1 MRNILLVI
9 KNNLYRLSKE
19 TIIIG
24 MLIIVLPLV
33 VYGGIYFAQIDI
45 IKGKIVVV
53 GANSQEKE
61 SIESAII
68 DNEKI
73 DLLFLDKSPSKTELI
88 KGIYLAEINLTKDEP
103 EVISYG
109 KEEVKKSLEA
119 SIKGEI
125 YLGTSDKA
133 TIQGKIIGFLT
144 MFLLIGSIMVM
155 DFFLTDRENGVYVR
169 VLLGRMSYGEY
180 MTGQILYSILVLTV
194 PAMIMSLLVLKIL
207 SVQLSISTGIF
218 ALLILLVGLLSSS
231 FSILISTFSKN
242 IISASMVGSAITVIT
257 SLLGGSIVNIVDS
270 NKIIGFLRNCLPQKR
285 LIDLAN
291 NYNNQDLIFLSI
303 IILVFISIS
312 LFIGKRQYENGV
324 FV

>member
-19 TIIIG
+19 KIIIG

-45 IKGKIVVV
+45 IKGKIAVV

-125 YLGTSDKA
+125 YLGTSDKT

-231 FSILISTFSKN
+231 FSMLISTFSKN

-291 NYNNQDLIFLSI
+291 NYNNQDLIFLSV